1 MKHLKNTLKLVQL
14 STLAAL
20 VACGGGGGDSPAP
33 VPAPAPVPV
42 SPAPPAPTPP
52 AAPAPTPP
60 AAPAPAPA
68 ASAPAP
74 APVPPAPPAPTP
86 APPAPAPAP
95 TTDPKA
101 AAGFWSG
108 RVDAQTT
115 ASAVFLPEGQ
125 AWTVLQTGTTTVAGT
140 STISTLARGTVTVV
154 NQAVSVAGQAYQFAS
169 TGTTT
174 STYRITGGFVPKTSL
189 TVPTVTFPGPSTQAP
204 IPGYALT
211 YNPSFDTGATQATVA
226 GRWNA
231 SFGTGAI
238 RLTLDISATGAIT
251 GTSTAGCTY
260 TGSAALHPANIAVF
274 NLSLTETCVAQAA
287 RTYSGIATLNDLRT
301 TLSAAYLTPDG
312 ALAGIFAATR

>member
-1 MKHLKNTLKLVQL
+1 MTQLKNTLKLVQL
-14 STLAAL
+14 SALLAL
-20 VACGGGGGDSPAP
+20 VACGGGSDS
-33 VPAPAPVPV
+33 PAPAPVV
-42 SPAPPAPTPP
+42 APPAP
-52 AAPAPTPP
+52 AAS
-60 AAPAPAPA
+60 APAPA

-74 APVPPAPPAPTP
+74 AASAPAPAASAPAPAASAP
-86 APPAPAPAP
+86 APAASAPAPAASAPAPAP

-140 STISTLARGTVTVV
+140 STISTLARGTVSVV
-154 NQAVSVAGQAYQFAS
+154 NQAVTVAGQAYQFAS

-174 STYRITGGFVPKTSL
+174 RTYGITGGFVPKTSL
-189 TVPTVTFPGPSTQAP
+189 TVPTVTFPGPSTQTP
-204 IPGYALT
+204 IPGYVLT
-211 YNPSFDTGATQATVA
+211 YNPSFDTAATQGTVA

-231 SFGTGAI
+231 SFGAGAI

-274 NLSLTETCVAQAA
+274 NLTLTEACVAQAA

-301 TLSAAYLTPDG
+301 TLSAAYLTADG
-312 ALAGIFAATR
+312 TLAGIFAATR